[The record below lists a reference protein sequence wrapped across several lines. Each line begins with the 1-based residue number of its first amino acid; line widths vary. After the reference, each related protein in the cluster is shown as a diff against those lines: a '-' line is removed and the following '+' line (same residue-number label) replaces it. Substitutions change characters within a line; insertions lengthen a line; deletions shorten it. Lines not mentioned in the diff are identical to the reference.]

1 MSAKKT
7 VDATLLNW
15 ADLGLEGADGLLI
28 GNGASQ
34 AIWKRFRY
42 ASLYE
47 EAKSEELD
55 HPLSEADQA
64 MFAAFSTTNFERVLE
79 ALLGTQRV
87 LDALDHDYPQIHERY
102 ESIRMA
108 LVEAVQK
115 VHVKW
120 TDVPENVLI
129 RFAGILRG
137 YRHVY
142 STNYDLLI
150 YWAIMSVDA
159 DGFKDHFFDEAF
171 DLSNTEIWD
180 NDWTRILYLHGAL
193 HLFRVGSLTIKRRRR
208 PFKNLLE
215 LFGGPHGEGA
225 IPLFVSEG
233 SSEDK
238 IATINTSDYLGFA
251 YNRFANHDGSLVV
264 FGHSLGDHDEHLLTA
279 MSRREGREI
288 AIGLVPDTEKR
299 TIFQKARLMEKL
311 RKAEL
316 LFYDSTTHPLGAE
329 DMRVG

>member
-15 ADLGLEGADGLLI
+15 ADLGIEGADGLLI

-79 ALLGTQRV
+79 ALLGTQKV
-87 LDALDHDYPQIHERY
+87 LDALDHDYPQVRERY
-102 ESIRMA
+102 EGIRMG

-120 TDVPENVLI
+120 ADVPEDVRK

-137 YRHVY
+137 YRYVY

-159 DGFKDHFFDEAF
+159 HGFTDHFFDEAF
-171 DLSNTEIWD
+171 DLSDTEISD
-180 NDWTRILYLHGAL
+180 SDWTRIFYLHGAL
-193 HLFRVGSLTIKRRRR
+193 HLFRHGSRTFKRRRR
-208 PFKNLLE
+208 PFENLLE
-215 LFGGPHGEGA
+215 LFGDPHDEGA

-233 SSEDK
+233 SSEEK

-251 YNRFANHDGSLVV
+251 YNRFANHDGTLVV
-264 FGHSLGDHDEHLLTA
+264 FGHSLGDHDAHLLTA

-288 AIGLVPDTEKR
+288 AIGLVPDTEER

-311 RKAEL
+311 PEAEL